1 MKLSHI
7 LNVLLSIAIIAIITM
22 ASVKPET
29 KEAIVQKISDNLPQI
44 IQPITISK
52 QFDFAGEVMPQ
63 NQGTLER
70 LDRELTVNSYWHSN
84 TILTLKRSK
93 KYFPL
98 IDQILA
104 EEGVPQDFK
113 YIAVIESS
121 LENVTSPAGAK
132 GLWQIMPA
140 VGTHYGLISSSGIE
154 ERYNVEKATRVACKL
169 IKDYKNKFGTWTNAA
184 AAYNM
189 GEGNFSKELSSQ
201 KESTYYDMNFGAE
214 TNRYLFRILA
224 AKEIFSNPNNYGF
237 YLNPQDYYY
246 PTYTKDV
253 VVTSSIQELA
263 DFAHQHNCSYREL
276 KELNPWLTSNSLT
289 VRPNQ
294 TFILKVPG

>member
-1 MKLSHI
+1 MKYSHLLNII
-7 LNVLLSIAIIAIITM
+7 LTVFIIAIVSM
-22 ASVKPET
+22 ANTGPEK
-29 KEAIVQKISDNLPQI
+29 KESIATFISDNLPQV

-52 QFDFAGEVMPQ
+52 QFDFAGEIMPQ

-84 TILTLKRSK
+84 TILTLKRTK

-98 IDQILA
+98 IERILA

-132 GLWQIMPA
+132 GFWQIMPS
-140 VGTHYGLISSSGIE
+140 VGAYYGLLTNSAVE
-154 ERYNVEKATRVACKL
+154 ERYNLEKATRVACRI

-189 GEGNFSKELSSQ
+189 GEGNFSKERSSQ

-214 TNRYLFRILA
+214 SNRYLFRILA
-224 AKEIFSNPNNYGF
+224 AKEIFNNPSNYGF
-237 YLNPQDYYY
+237 YFDAKDYYY
-246 PTYTKDV
+246 PTQTKDIT
-253 VVTSSIQELA
+253 VTSNIEQLS
-263 DFAHQHNCSYREL
+263 DFAHQHNCTYREL
-276 KELNPWLTSNSLT
+276 KELNPWLTSSKLI
-289 VRPNQ
+289 VQPGQ
-294 TFILKVPG
+294 TFTLKVPI